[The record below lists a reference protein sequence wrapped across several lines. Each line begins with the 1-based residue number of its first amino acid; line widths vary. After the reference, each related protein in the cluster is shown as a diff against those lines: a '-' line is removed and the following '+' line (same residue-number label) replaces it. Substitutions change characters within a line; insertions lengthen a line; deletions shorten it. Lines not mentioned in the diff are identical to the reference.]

1 MANQEVGSAYIEV
14 SAKLDKNAGKDL
26 KKGLE
31 DVDVKDSGKKLG
43 EEVGDGV
50 GAGIDAKA
58 VAIGNIVA
66 NVVTAAAQKAAQL
79 IGDVIG
85 GAFENYANY
94 QQLTGGVEKIFD
106 EANIDGIIADASNA
120 YRDLNM
126 SANEYLETI
135 NQTGASFA
143 MTMGDQKGYDV
154 ARTGMMAIADYAS
167 GTGRS
172 LSELN
177 EKYSMITRAA
187 SSYQSIADQFS
198 GLLPATS
205 ADFLAQAQAAGYL
218 SSEYTKLT
226 EVPIAEYQEAV
237 SLMLQKGVEDMGLAG
252 NTAMESATTISGS
265 LAMLSASWQNWLT
278 AIGGGGDLSE
288 ATAALVDSL
297 STAAENVI
305 PEMGTILGNLIKEI
319 PNFVAVAIEQLPS
332 LATNLADAL
341 FGEGAGDA
349 VASVFEEIA
358 PYLDQLIQA
367 VQQMFADLQPFIQT
381 MAPALQSFGG
391 AMVSLLQAIM
401 SALANVLPTVTSFL
415 NWIAPF
421 IAGLFEKLAAFI
433 NWFLEDSTRMSGAL
447 TGLQAIVETVS
458 TAFEIAAT
466 FIQGVWDGLVKF
478 FSAIPMKISSFF
490 SGIAETIGGY
500 FRAAYDKVTGIATDI
515 VNFWRDVPS
524 KITGFFSNI
533 GSAITGFFKNIKLPH
548 IKVDNFSLNPVDWVT
563 NGVPKLWIEWAAT
576 GGLVDG
582 ATLIGAGEAGREA
595 IVPLE
600 NRSAMQPFATAV
612 SEDLQDNGTFADI
625 LAVLVDIRDR
635 TQAVYLDKEAVGR
648 VMAPGINKRIGN
660 NSVMVSR
667 GGGAYAF

>member
-94 QQLTGGVEKIFD
+94 QQLTGGVEKLFGD
-106 EANIDGIIADASNA
+106 SSGQVMQYAQQA
-120 YRDLNM
+120 YMTAGL
-126 SANEYLETI
+126 SANEYMEQVTSFSASMISSLNGDTAEAARI
-135 NQTGASFA
+135 SNQAIMDMSDNANVFGTRIEDIQRAYQSFA
-143 MTMGDQKGYDV
+143 RGQFGMLDNLRLGYGGTRTEMQRLLADAEAISGVHYDIENYADIATAIGVIQQNMGI
-154 ARTGMMAIADYAS
+154 TG
-167 GTGRS
+167 T
-172 LSELN
+172 
-177 EKYSMITRAA
+177 TAA
-187 SSYQSIADQFS
+187 E
-198 GLLPATS
+198 
-205 ADFLAQAQAAGYL
+205 AA
-218 SSEYTKLT
+218 K
-226 EVPIAEYQEAV
+226 
-237 SLMLQKGVEDMGLAG
+237 
-252 NTAMESATTISGS
+252 TISGS
-265 LAMLSASWQNWLT
+265 LSMLSASWQNWLT

-288 ATAALVDSL
+288 ATAALVDALGTMASNALPELGKIISSL
-297 STAAENVI
+297 VA
-305 PEMGTILGNLIKEI
+305 EI
-319 PNFVAVAIEQLPS
+319 PNLLSQALQSLPS
-332 LATNLADAL
+332 MAIDFVSAL
-341 FGEGAGDA
+341 FGEGAGESLNGVFAELAPTVESLAAAFGDMATRLAPVVAQMLPALMDVGAA
-349 VASVFEEIA
+349 VGNVLLNILQTLGNLISAVLPYITSFLEWILPHVANVVEFIASGI
-358 PYLDQLIQA
+358 QLISGLFDEETGVIA
-367 VQQMFADLQPFIQT
+367 T
-381 MAPALQSFGG
+381 LQSFIIDMGQAFG
-391 AMVSLLQAIM
+391 EVASGIGSAWESLVQ
-401 SALANVLPTVTSFL
+401 
-415 NWIAPF
+415 
-421 IAGLFEKLAAFI
+421 
-433 NWFLEDSTRMSGAL
+433 
-447 TGLQAIVETVS
+447 
-458 TAFEIAAT
+458 
-466 FIQGVWDGLVKF
+466 F
-478 FSAIPMKISSFF
+478 FSGIPARISSFF
-490 SGIAETIGGY
+490 ASLPSKISGFFQSALS
-500 FRAAYDKVTGIATDI
+500 AVTGIGEQL
-515 VNFWRDVPS
+515 VSFWASIPQRILS
-524 KITGFFSNI
+524 FFSNI
-533 GSAITGFFKNIKLPH
+533 GSAISGFFRNIKLPH
-548 IKVDNFSLNPVDWVT
+548 IKVDNFSLNPVDWVK

-600 NRSAMQPFATAV
+600 NRNAMQPFATAV

>member
-94 QQLTGGVEKIFD
+94 QQLTGGVEKLFGD
-106 EANIDGIIADASNA
+106 SSGQVMQYAQQA
-120 YRDLNM
+120 YMTAGL
-126 SANEYLETI
+126 SANEYMEQVTSFSASMISSLNGDTTEAARI
-135 NQTGASFA
+135 SNQAIMDMSDNANVFGTRIEDIQRAYQSFA
-143 MTMGDQKGYDV
+143 RGQFGMLDNLRLGYGGTRTEMQRLLADAEAISGVHYDIENYADIATAIGVIQQNMGI
-154 ARTGMMAIADYAS
+154 TG
-167 GTGRS
+167 T
-172 LSELN
+172 
-177 EKYSMITRAA
+177 TAA
-187 SSYQSIADQFS
+187 E
-198 GLLPATS
+198 
-205 ADFLAQAQAAGYL
+205 AA
-218 SSEYTKLT
+218 K
-226 EVPIAEYQEAV
+226 
-237 SLMLQKGVEDMGLAG
+237 
-252 NTAMESATTISGS
+252 TISGS
-265 LAMLSASWQNWLT
+265 LSMLSASWQNWLT

-305 PEMGTILGNLIKEI
+305 PEMGTIIGNLIKEI

-401 SALANVLPTVTSFL
+401 GALANVLPTVTSFL

-466 FIQGVWDGLVKF
+466 FIQGVWDALVKF
-478 FSAIPMKISSFF
+478 FAAIPMKISSFF
-490 SGIAETIGGY
+490 SGVAETIGGY
-500 FRAAYDKVTGIATDI
+500 FRSAYEKVTGIATDI

-548 IKVDNFSLNPVDWVT
+548 IRVDNFSLNPVDWVQ

-600 NRSAMQPFATAV
+600 NRNAMQPFATAV

>member
-94 QQLTGGVEKIFD
+94 QQLTGGVEKLFGDNADTVMAYAQQAYQTAGLSANQYMEQVTGFSASLISSLD
-106 EANIDGIIADASNA
+106 GDTAEAARIANMAIQDMSDNANTFGTDIQSIQNAYQGFAKGQFNMLDNLRLGYGQSKSEMERLLADAEAISGVH
-120 YRDLNM
+120 YD
-126 SANEYLETI
+126 I
-135 NQTGASFA
+135 NQ
-143 MTMGDQKGYDV
+143 Y
-154 ARTGMMAIADYAS
+154 AD
-167 GTGRS
+167 
-172 LSELN
+172 
-177 EKYSMITRAA
+177 
-187 SSYQSIADQFS
+187 
-198 GLLPATS
+198 
-205 ADFLAQAQAAGYL
+205 
-218 SSEYTKLT
+218 
-226 EVPIAEYQEAV
+226 IAEAIHVIQT
-237 SLMLQKGVEDMGLAG
+237 DMGITG
-252 NTAMESATTISGS
+252 TTAKEAAQTISGS
-265 LAMLSASWQNWLT
+265 MAMLSGAWQNWLT

-297 STAAENVI
+297 SIAAENVI
-305 PEMGTILGNLIKEI
+305 PEMGTIIGNLIKEI

-349 VASVFEEIA
+349 VAGVFEEIS

-381 MAPALQSFGG
+381 VAPALQSFGG
-391 AMVSLLQAIM
+391 AMVSLIQAIM
-401 SALANVLPTVTSFL
+401 GALANVLPTVTNFL

-433 NWFLEDSTRMSGAL
+433 NWFLEDSNRMNGAL
-447 TGLQAIVETVS
+447 TGLQVIVETVG

-466 FIQGVWDGLVKF
+466 FIQGVWDALVKF
-478 FSAIPMKISSFF
+478 FSAIPMKISGFF
-490 SGIAETIGGY
+490 SGIGEAIGGY
-500 FRAAYDKVTGIATDI
+500 FRAAYEKITGIATDI

-648 VMAPGINKRIGN
+648 VMAPSINKRIGN